1 MTKSSLLVVAVL
13 GFSLNTFAAEF
24 KAGVVNLQKAIQAT
38 SAGKKAKTELE
49 ADFEKKKK
57 DLQKKEGDLKKIQ
70 EDIEKK
76 KSVLSEEVL
85 AKKQD
90 EFREEMMKFQQVVQK
105 NQSEIQKKEQELTQ
119 PILEKMKKIIDKM
132 SKEKGYSMVL
142 ENTAMVLFVDPAHDL
157 TDEVVK
163 AFEKDK

>member
-1 MTKSSLLVVAVL
+1 MTKSLLSLVAVV
-13 GFSLNTFAAEF
+13 GFSFSTYAADF
-24 KAGVVNLQKAIQAT
+24 KAGVVNLQKAIQST

-57 DLQKKEGDLKKIQ
+57 DLQKKEGDLKKMQ

-105 NQSEIQKKEQELTQ
+105 NQGEIQKKEQELTQ
-119 PILEKMKKIIDKM
+119 PILEKMKKIIEKM
-132 SKEKGYSMVL
+132 SKDKGYSIVL
-142 ENTAMVLFVDPAHDL
+142 ENTAMVLYVDSANDL
-157 TDEVVK
+157 TDDVIK
-163 AFEKDK
+163 AFEKEK